1 ATGAIMSFIGGTVS
15 IYLIFQKL
23 FFNATLADRPLFT
36 LGILTL
42 FLGIIM
48 IMFGML
54 GELIM
59 RIYFESTGRQT
70 YMIRSISR
78 KSSK

>member
-1 ATGAIMSFIGGTVS
+1 
-15 IYLIFQKL
+15 
-23 FFNATLADRPLFT
+23 
-36 LGILTL
+36 
-42 FLGIIM
+42 M